1 MPNSVLTQMKVKA
14 RLRFRTPKIETE
26 PEAPVKEEKPTE
38 KMEDLGL
45 FTDEIYETIEE
56 AVQKHQYLADYIKS
70 LPERPKYTVNL
81 ETEPLDNPINIMYP
95 LGLGIYV
102 HITMGEGANKYNI
115 IEPPKPEGKLLAE
128 IEEAVSRIVVGKE
141 YGEQKAQIL
150 ASLFRRT
157 IKEKMVKIPKGTDE
171 KTLLYHFLR
180 DKIGHGF
187 LDGFLLDPQLED
199 ISIPGAGSIFVYHRM
214 FGNLETSVDVTQDRI
229 NELLRN
235 IAERHGKVLS
245 YTHPI
250 IDIHLDDGSRLNI
263 VFGED
268 ISLKGSNFTIRKF
281 PKEPISVAQLIKWHT
296 LTAELAAYVW
306 MLFEVGVTALV
317 CGETASGKTTT
328 LNALTSFI
336 SSDAKIISIEETP
349 EINVYQ
355 KNWIREVTRLHTGVQ
370 VTMFDLLKAALR
382 QRPDYII
389 VGELR
394 GEEGKI
400 AFQAVETGHPVL
412 STMHAGNLGQ
422 LFQRLT
428 SYPIEIPKSHIDG
441 LNLVVFQARIERG
454 NKFIRRCTSI
464 NEVIGYESEVGRL
477 NYLPTFTYD
486 EDVDQFRFTGSSFH
500 LENRVLA
507 FRGWGQDRIQDIY
520 EELRARAE
528 ILNYLADNFP
538 THSEV
543 TKTMNAVRTLG
554 VWEVHRRVKELR
566 TPWV

>member
-1 MPNSVLTQMKVKA
+1 MSNKTPTQK
-14 RLRFRTPKIETE
+14 
-26 PEAPVKEEKPTE
+26 PEKPVKGNSAKM
-38 KMEDLGL
+38 MEDLGL
-45 FTDEIYETIEE
+45 FNQPICETLQS
-56 AVQKHQYLADYIKS
+56 ATQKHPYLDAYVK
-70 LPERPKYTVNL
+70 NL
-81 ETEPLDNPINIMYP
+81 EEPPQYTLNIESEHFNEKVNVMYP
-95 LGLGIYV
+95 LGLGIYA
-102 HITMGEGANKYNI
+102 HITMGEKVNKYNI
-115 IEPPKPEGKLLAE
+115 IEPPKPDPKLLAE
-128 IEEAVSRIVVGKE
+128 IETAVARLVEGKE
-141 YGEQKAQIL
+141 YGDQKAQIL
-150 ASLFRRT
+150 ASLFRQA
-157 IKEKMVKIPKGTDE
+157 IKKKMVKIPKDANQDV
-171 KTLLYHFLR
+171 LLYHFLR

-187 LDGFLLDPQLED
+187 LDGFLADPGLED
-199 ISIPGAGSIFVYHRM
+199 ISIPGAGSVFVYHRT
-214 FGNLETSVDVTQDRI
+214 FGNLETSVDVSQEAI

-250 IDIHLDDGSRLNI
+250 IDIHLNDGSRLNI

-268 ISLKGSNFTIRKF
+268 ISLRGSNFTIRKF
-281 PKEPISVAQLIKWHT
+281 PKEPISIAQLIKWHT
-296 LTAELAAYVW
+296 LTSELAAYLW
-306 MLFEVGVTALV
+306 MLFEVGITALV

-336 SSDAKIISIEETP
+336 SSDSKIISIEETP

-355 KNWIREVTRLHTGVQ
+355 KNWIREITRMHTGVQ

-428 SYPIEIPKSHIDG
+428 SYPIDVPKSHIDG
-441 LNLVVFQARIERG
+441 LNLVIFQARIERG
-454 NKFIRRCTSI
+454 SKFIRRCTSI
-464 NEVIGYESEVGRL
+464 NEVIGYEPDAGRL
-477 NYLPTFTYD
+477 NYLPTFMYD
-486 EDVDQFRFTGSSFH
+486 EDLDKFRFMGSSFH

-507 FRGWGQDRIQDIY
+507 FRGWGEDRIRDLY
-520 EELRARAE
+520 KELKAREE
-528 ILNYLADNFP
+528 ILNYLAEYYP

-543 TKTMNAVRTLG
+543 TQTMTAARTLG
-554 VWEVHRRVKELR
+554 VWEVHRRVKEMKV
-566 TPWV
+566 PWV

>member
-1 MPNSVLTQMKVKA
+1 MSNKTPTQK
-14 RLRFRTPKIETE
+14 
-26 PEAPVKEEKPTE
+26 PEKPVKGNSA
-38 KMEDLGL
+38 KMKEDLGL
-45 FTDEIYETIEE
+45 FNQPICETLQS
-56 AVQKHQYLADYIKS
+56 ATQKHPYLDAYVKKLEEPPQYTLNIESEHFNEK
-70 LPERPKYTVNL
+70 VNV
-81 ETEPLDNPINIMYP
+81 MYP
-95 LGLGIYV
+95 LGLGIYA
-102 HITMGEGANKYNI
+102 HITMGEKVNKYNI
-115 IEPPKPEGKLLAE
+115 IEPPKPDSKLLAE
-128 IEEAVSRIVVGKE
+128 IETAVARLVEGKE
-141 YGEQKAQIL
+141 YGDQKAQIL
-150 ASLFRRT
+150 ASLFRQA
-157 IKEKMVKIPKGTDE
+157 IKKKMVKIPKDANQDV
-171 KTLLYHFLR
+171 LLYHFLR

-187 LDGFLLDPQLED
+187 LDGFLADPGLED
-199 ISIPGAGSIFVYHRM
+199 ISIPGAGSVFVYHRT
-214 FGNLETSVDVTQDRI
+214 FGNLETSVDVSQEAI

-250 IDIHLDDGSRLNI
+250 IDIHLNDGSRLNI

-268 ISLKGSNFTIRKF
+268 ISLRGSNFTIRKF
-281 PKEPISVAQLIKWHT
+281 PKEPISIAQLIKWHT
-296 LTAELAAYVW
+296 LTSELAAYLW
-306 MLFEVGVTALV
+306 MLFEVGITALV

-336 SSDAKIISIEETP
+336 SSDSKIISIEETP

-355 KNWIREVTRLHTGVQ
+355 KNWIREITRMHTGVQ

-428 SYPIEIPKSHIDG
+428 SYPIDVPKSHIDG
-441 LNLVVFQARIERG
+441 LNLVIFQARIERG
-454 NKFIRRCTSI
+454 SKFIRRCTSI
-464 NEVIGYESEVGRL
+464 NEVIGYEPDAGRL
-477 NYLPTFTYD
+477 NYLPTFMYD
-486 EDVDQFRFTGSSFH
+486 EDLDKFRFMGSSFH

-507 FRGWGQDRIQDIY
+507 FRGWGEDRIRDLY
-520 EELRARAE
+520 KELKAREE
-528 ILNYLADNFP
+528 ILNYLAEYYP

-543 TKTMNAVRTLG
+543 TQTMTAARTLG
-554 VWEVHRRVKELR
+554 VWEVHRRVKEMKV
-566 TPWV
+566 PWV

>member
-1 MPNSVLTQMKVKA
+1 MRVKT
-14 RLRFRTPKIETE
+14 RLRLRTPKIETE
-26 PEAPVKEEKPTE
+26 PEPPVKQEKTMD
-38 KMEDLGL
+38 KKEDLGL
-45 FTDEIYETIEE
+45 FTDEIPETIEE
-56 AVQKHQYLADYIKS
+56 AAGKHQYLAEYIKG

-81 ETEPLDNPINIMYP
+81 ETEPLESPINVMYP

-102 HITMGEGANKYNI
+102 HITMGKGTNRYNI
-115 IEPPKPEGKLLAE
+115 IEPPKPEGKLLTE
-128 IEEAVSRIVVGKE
+128 IEEAVSRIVVGKD
-141 YGEQKAQIL
+141 YGEQKAQVL

-214 FGNLETSVDVTQDRI
+214 FGNLETSVDVTQERI

-250 IDIHLDDGSRLNI
+250 IDIHLNDGSRLNI

-296 LTAELAAYVW
+296 LTAELAAYLW

-464 NEVIGYESEVGRL
+464 SEVIGYEPEAGRL
-477 NYLPTFTYD
+477 NYLPTFTYE

-520 EELRARAE
+520 EELKARAE
-528 ILNYLADNFP
+528 ILSYLADNFP

-543 TKTMNAVRTLG
+543 SKTMNTARTLG
-554 VWEVHRRVKELR
+554 IWEVHRRVKEMKV
-566 TPWV
+566 PWV

>member
-1 MPNSVLTQMKVKA
+1 MQNLVIEKL
-14 RLRFRTPKIETE
+14 KIKKEKKTKQIEKTEEIGLFSRVIYENLDNAMEKHPYLAEYLKTILQKPRYTVDVETE
-26 PEAPVKEEKPTE
+26 Q
-38 KMEDLGL
+38 
-45 FTDEIYETIEE
+45 FTSQ
-56 AVQKHQYLADYIKS
+56 V
-70 LPERPKYTVNL
+70 
-81 ETEPLDNPINIMYP
+81 NIMYP
-95 LGLGIYV
+95 LGLGIYA
-102 HITMGEGANKYNI
+102 HITMGEEKNKYNI
-115 IEPPKPEGKLLAE
+115 IEPPKPDRKLLAE
-128 IEEAVSRIVVGKE
+128 MEAAVARLVESKE
-141 YGEQKAQIL
+141 YGEQKASIL
-150 ASLFRRT
+150 ATFFKQA
-157 IKEKMVKIPKGTDE
+157 IKNKMVKIPKEVDQDI
-171 KTLLYHFLR
+171 LLYHFLR
-180 DKIGHGF
+180 EKICYGF
-187 LDGFLLDPQLED
+187 LDGFLSDPGLED
-199 ISIPGAGSIFVYHRM
+199 ISIPGAGSIFVYHRN
-214 FGNLETSVDVTQDRI
+214 FGNLETSTDVTRETI
-229 NELLRN
+229 NQLLRN

-250 IDIHLDDGSRLNI
+250 IDIHLNDGSRLNI

-268 ISLKGSNFTIRKF
+268 ISLRGSNFTIRKF

-296 LTAELAAYVW
+296 LTPELAAYLW
-306 MLFEVGVTALV
+306 MLFEVGISALV

-336 SSDAKIISIEETP
+336 GADSKIISIEETP
-349 EINVYQ
+349 EINVYH

-428 SYPIEIPKSHIDG
+428 SFPIDVPKSHIDG
-441 LNLVVFQARIERG
+441 LNLVIFQARIERG
-454 NKFIRRCTSI
+454 SKFIRRCTSI
-464 NEVIGYESEVGRL
+464 NEVIGYEPDEGKL

-486 EDVDQFRFTGSSFH
+486 EDLDQFRFMGSSFH

-507 FRGWGQDRIQDIY
+507 FRGWGKERIREVY
-520 EELRARAE
+520 EEMKARAE
-528 ILNYLADNFP
+528 ILSYLANNYP
-538 THSEV
+538 THTEV
-543 TKTMNAVRTLG
+543 SKAMVTARTLG
-554 VWEVHRRVKELR
+554 IWEVHKRTQEMK

>member
-1 MPNSVLTQMKVKA
+1 MANSVLAQLIPKRVKKVRPVKA
-14 RLRFRTPKIETE
+14 
-26 PEAPVKEEKPTE
+26 
-38 KMEDLGL
+38 MDLGL
-45 FTDEIYETIEE
+45 FNREVSETLDAAI
-56 AVQKHQYLADYIKS
+56 QKHPYLADYLKT
-70 LPERPKYTVNL
+70 LPEKPKYTLDIENERFDSKVNV
-81 ETEPLDNPINIMYP
+81 MYP
-95 LGLGIYV
+95 LGLGIYA
-102 HITMGEGANKYNI
+102 HIAMGEEANRYNV
-115 IEPPKPEGKLLAE
+115 IEPPKPDRKLLAG
-128 IEEAVSRIVVGKE
+128 IEAAVARLVEAKE
-141 YGEQKAQIL
+141 YGEQKAPIL
-150 ASLFRRT
+150 AAFFRQV
-157 IKEKMVKIPKGTDE
+157 IKDKMVKMPKEVD
-171 KTLLYHFLR
+171 KNILLYHFLR
-180 DKIGHGF
+180 EKIGHGF
-187 LDGFLLDPQLED
+187 LEGFLADPGLED
-199 ISIPGAGSIFVYHRM
+199 ISIPGAGSVFVYHRN
-214 FGNLETSVDVTQDRI
+214 FGNLETSVDVSQEAI

-250 IDIHLDDGSRLNI
+250 IDIHLNDGSRLNI
-263 VFGED
+263 VYGED
-268 ISLKGSNFTIRKF
+268 ISIRGSNFTIRKF

-296 LTAELAAYVW
+296 LTAELAAYLW
-306 MLFEVGVTALV
+306 MLFEIGISALV

-328 LNALTSFI
+328 LNALTCFI
-336 SSDAKIISIEETP
+336 GSDSKIISIEETP
-349 EINVYQ
+349 EIQVSH

-428 SYPIEIPKSHIDG
+428 SYPIDVPKSHIDG
-441 LNLVVFQARIERG
+441 LNLVIFQARMERG

-464 NEVIGYESEVGRL
+464 NEVIGYEPDEGRL

-486 EDVDQFRFTGSSFH
+486 EDLDKFRFMGSSFH

-507 FRGWGQDRIQDIY
+507 FRGWGKEKIRSIY
-520 EELRARAE
+520 EEMQARTD

-538 THSEV
+538 SYTDVS
-543 TKTMNAVRTLG
+543 KTIITAHTLG
-554 VWEVHRRVKELR
+554 IEEVHRRVKER
-566 TPWV
+566 RVPWV

>member
-1 MPNSVLTQMKVKA
+1 MKVKA